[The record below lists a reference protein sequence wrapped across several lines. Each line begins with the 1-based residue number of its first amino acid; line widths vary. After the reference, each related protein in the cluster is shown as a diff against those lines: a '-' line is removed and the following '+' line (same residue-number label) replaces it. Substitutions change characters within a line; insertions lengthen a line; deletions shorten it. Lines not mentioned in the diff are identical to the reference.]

1 MEDALFYAQLSFSLL
16 GIIFTGTMAVVQPQ
30 NSNIYLPI
38 FTSILF
44 AWVPSP
50 MSAKGIQPQLTTL
63 HTRVQTL
70 ETNKIT
76 QAQITTTDPPAQV
89 QAAV

>member
-50 MSAKGIQPQLTTL
+50 MSAKGIQPQLTIINLPNSLRFHFPNLIPKTSI
-63 HTRVQTL
+63 H
-70 ETNKIT
+70 
-76 QAQITTTDPPAQV
+76 
-89 QAAV
+89 